1 MPSGPEERKQAQQSA
16 MLHSVSIMLSRC
28 CDDFMRSRWV
38 GAPLPSPLLRA
49 VGWVVMRF
57 AGHAGVKSHCVA
69 PVVSVITF
77 ISPVT
82 RFVVGL
88 PRGKDRDQPLLMF
101 KHIWMCD
108 RKSILCREASLI

>member
-1 MPSGPEERKQAQQSA
+1 M

-38 GAPLPSPLLRA
+38 SAPLPSPLVTSRA
-49 VGWVVMRF
+49 VGWLVMCF
-57 AGHAGVKSHCVA
+57 AGDAGVKSRCVA
-69 PVVSVITF
+69 PVVSVIIF

-82 RFVVGL
+82 RFVIGL
-88 PRGKDRDQPLLMF
+88 PHGKDRDQPLLMF